1 MAKKATRSKKSTT
14 STTKV
19 KRNYTAHHAL
29 EKPVHNL
36 LSYTV
41 LFALALVVL
50 ALVVGMS
57 N

>member
-1 MAKKATRSKKSTT
+1 MAKKAAKKAVSKTKKSGART
-14 STTKV
+14 
-19 KRNYTAHHAL
+19 YTVHHKL

-50 ALVVGMS
+50 ALVLKLQSV
-57 N
+57 